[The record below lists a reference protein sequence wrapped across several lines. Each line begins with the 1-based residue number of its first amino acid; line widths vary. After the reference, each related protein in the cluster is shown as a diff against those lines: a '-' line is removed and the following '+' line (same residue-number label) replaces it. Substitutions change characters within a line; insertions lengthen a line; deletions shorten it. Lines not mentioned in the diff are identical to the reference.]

1 MKRVW
6 LINRRITFGLTRSKI
21 AKMLN
26 ISEPAYFA
34 YEKGTR
40 TPKPIKAKLLGKILD
55 FDWTKFYE

>member
-1 MKRVW
+1 MKRTW
-6 LINRRITFGLTRSKI
+6 LITYRLNHGLTRRKV
-21 AKMLN
+21 AQMLH

-40 TPKPIKAKLLGKILD
+40 TPKPIKAKLLGEILD